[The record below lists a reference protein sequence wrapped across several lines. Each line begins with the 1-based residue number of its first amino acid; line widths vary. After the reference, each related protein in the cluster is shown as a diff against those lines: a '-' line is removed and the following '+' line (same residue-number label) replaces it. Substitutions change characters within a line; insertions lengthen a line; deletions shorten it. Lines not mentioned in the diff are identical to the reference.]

1 MTVDPSQ
8 DPDRYD
14 ASRDEPVPPDV
25 PAGPLDPSLDPDR
38 FHSPTLPGLLG
49 EGAHEEKRDTMTW
62 VYGLLGVFAF
72 LLLVSVLAHLGNP
85 R

>member
-1 MTVDPSQ
+1 MDPAQ

-14 ASRDEPVPPDV
+14 PSRDDA
-25 PAGPLDPSLDPDR
+25 PAGPLDPELDPDR
-38 FHSPTLPGLLG
+38 YRAPTLPGLLG
-49 EGAHEEKRDTMTW
+49 EGAFEEKRDTMTW